1 MVSQLDAVSS
11 IYAGGDSLVIAVDFD
26 GTLYQNAT
34 SFPRVSGGK
43 WNMPLINKILEM
55 QKYNDTIQWILWTCR
70 EGKEVDIALEALQPF
85 GIKWDSVNDG
95 SPMRR
100 ELLKCNPRKVIADL
114 YIDDRAANVSD
125 ALMILEDFTH

>member
-1 MVSQLDAVSS
+1 M
-11 IYAGGDSLVIAVDFD
+11 VIAVDFD
-26 GTLYQNAT
+26 GTLYQDAT

-55 QKYNDTIQWILWTCR
+55 QKDNDTIQWILWTCR

-85 GIKWDSVNDG
+85 GIRWDSVNDG

-114 YIDDRAANVSD
+114 YVDDRAVNVSD